1 MPLNTLSL
9 ELPWLNAEENKVL
22 ERRFNAQIKAC
33 GCETGGYFT
42 IAGIVL
48 GIVLGSLGMLEFSWS
63 GIGYAAL
70 IVLGFGFVGKTVGL
84 IFARVMFFR
93 LLREVCNESAARAS
107 FG

>member
-1 MPLNTLSL
+1 MPLDTLTL
-9 ELPWLNAEENKVL
+9 ELPWLNPDENKTL
-22 ERRFNAQIKAC
+22 ERRFNVQIKAC

-48 GIVLGSLGMLEFSWS
+48 GIVLGWLGILEFSWR

-70 IVLGFGFVGKTVGL
+70 IALGFGFVGKTVGL
-84 IFARVMFFR
+84 IFARVLFFR
-93 LLREVCNESAARAS
+93 LLKQVCIESAARAS